1 VDFFPFLEEF
11 ASKAQ
16 MNIQF
21 LEDYNV
27 PKKHNHPY
35 RDISMNLHLDTLDLS
50 DSVSF
55 LSASLSRKSRD
66 RTSDPAAG
74 FLYRHQISNS
84 TTIFPQNTAHIT
96 SPWRSQQHHKQNT
109 SVSLQYIICQIDNTI
124 SSNEWSRSSEPRD
137 LRTRLLILHGSISG
151 HLLRHHAGK
160 VNSVSSVFRLL
171 TQ

>member
-66 RTSDPAAG
+66 RTSDPCSGISLSASD
-74 FLYRHQISNS
+74 LQLHHNIPPKYRPYYESVAQPTTPQTEHIRLTAVYYLSNRQHD
-84 TTIFPQNTAHIT
+84 IF
-96 SPWRSQQHHKQNT
+96 
-109 SVSLQYIICQIDNTI
+109 
-124 SSNEWSRSSEPRD
+124 
-137 LRTRLLILHGSISG
+137 
-151 HLLRHHAGK
+151 
-160 VNSVSSVFRLL
+160 
-171 TQ
+171 